1 MTFYTFKE
9 DERTIRIQF
18 ECYRCK
24 SDIFE
29 KTYVEVKTMTE
40 RTVTIRGRE
49 EDVNTVLKLLRHMEY
64 LGHAGASRNLL
75 VRVDGDGSGRIRV
88 TDENG
93 DKLDNFHYNT
103 KQNLDMGAVVGIYDI
118 G

>member
-1 MTFYTFKE
+1 
-9 DERTIRIQF
+9 
-18 ECYRCK
+18 
-24 SDIFE
+24 
-29 KTYVEVKTMTE
+29 MTE
-40 RTVTIRGRE
+40 RTVIIRGRA

-64 LGHAGASRNLL
+64 LGNVGASRNLL
-75 VRVDGDGSGRIRV
+75 VRVDGDGVGRIHV

-93 DKLDNFHYNT
+93 KKLDNNSYNT

>member
-1 MTFYTFKE
+1 
-9 DERTIRIQF
+9 
-18 ECYRCK
+18 
-24 SDIFE
+24 
-29 KTYVEVKTMTE
+29 MTE

-64 LGHAGASRNLL
+64 LGNVGASRNLL
-75 VRVDGDGSGRIRV
+75 VRVDGDGFGRIHV

-93 DKLDNFHYNT
+93 NKLDDNPYNT
-103 KQNLDMGAVVGIYDI
+103 KQNLGMGAVVGVYDI

>member
-1 MTFYTFKE
+1 M
-9 DERTIRIQF
+9 I
-18 ECYRCK
+18 
-24 SDIFE
+24 
-29 KTYVEVKTMTE
+29 E

-64 LGHAGASRNLL
+64 LGNVGASRNLL
-75 VRVDGDGSGRIRV
+75 VRVDGDGVGRIHV

-93 DKLDNFHYNT
+93 NKLDNNHYST
-103 KQNLDMGAVVGIYDI
+103 KQNLGMGSVVGIYDI

>member
-1 MTFYTFKE
+1 MTK
-9 DERTIRIQF
+9 
-18 ECYRCK
+18 
-24 SDIFE
+24 
-29 KTYVEVKTMTE
+29 

-75 VRVDGDGSGRIRV
+75 VRVDGDGFGCIHV

-93 DKLDNFHYNT
+93 EKLDNLHYNT
-103 KQNLDMGAVVGIYDI
+103 KQNLDIGAVVGVYDI

>member
-1 MTFYTFKE
+1 
-9 DERTIRIQF
+9 
-18 ECYRCK
+18 
-24 SDIFE
+24 
-29 KTYVEVKTMTE
+29 MTE

-64 LGHAGASRNLL
+64 LGNVGASRNIL
-75 VRVDGDGSGRIRV
+75 VRVDGDGWGRIRV

-93 DKLDNFHYNT
+93 KKLDNTPYNT
-103 KQNLDMGAVVGIYDI
+103 KQNLGMGATVGVYDI